1 MVPSKMNLVKR
12 LIDKIMLSRRVIAGM
27 MSGTSA
33 DGVDIVIAEI
43 WGSGKGLRYRIIGQN
58 IVDYPRELREL
69 ILRSIERGG
78 VHEICALNFLV
89 SKYFSKA
96 FKETLDLYNLKSGEI
111 DLIGSHGQTIYHYPE
126 LIKCGDLETKCTLQV
141 GSTQALAEYTG
152 VLTVGN
158 FRVRD
163 IAAGG
168 MGAPIIAYMDY
179 VLFTHPKIGRAL
191 QNIGGIANVTV
202 LPPNAELDQV
212 YAFDTGPGNSLIDF
226 AVSLL
231 YKDLSYDPNGEIA
244 SKGSPDE
251 ELLKELMSH
260 PYISRN
266 PPKTTGRE
274 VFGKSFV
281 EKFIEKALLKG
292 LSKEDII
299 ATLTLFTAESI
310 AYSYEKF
317 ILPRTVVKE
326 VYVSGGGV
334 KNKTLMRFLEKRLR
348 ELGVEVKRVE
358 ELGIDPKFKEAL
370 GMAILAHETLNGA
383 PNNVPGAT
391 GAQKLVVMGE
401 IAL

>member
-1 MVPSKMNLVKR
+1 MNLVKR
-12 LIDKIMLSRRVIAGM
+12 LVEKIMLSRRIVAGL

-33 DGVDIVIAEI
+33 DGVDVVITELS
-43 WGSGKGLRYRIIGQN
+43 GSGRGLGYRLLAQN
-58 IVDYPRELREL
+58 IIDYPKELREM

-78 VHEICALNFLV
+78 VHDICALNFLV
-89 SKYFSKA
+89 SKFFAKA
-96 FKETLDLYNLKSGEI
+96 FRETIDLYGFMLDEI

-126 LIKCGDLETKCTLQV
+126 LIRCDDLETRCSLQI
-141 GSTQALAEYTG
+141 GSVQALAEYTD
-152 VLTVGN
+152 VLSIGN

-168 MGAPIIAYMDY
+168 MGAPIIAYVDY
-179 VLFTHPKIGRAL
+179 VLFTHPSIGRAL

-202 LPPNAELDQV
+202 LPPNTDLSQV

-226 AVSLL
+226 AVSIL
-231 YKDLSYDPNGEIA
+231 YRDLSYDPNGEIA
-244 SKGSPDE
+244 SKGSPDQD
-251 ELLKELMSH
+251 LLRELMSH
-260 PYISRN
+260 PYIKRE

-281 EKFIEKALLKG
+281 ERIIEKG
-292 LSKEDII
+292 LSKGLSREDII
-299 ATLTLFTAESI
+299 ATLTIFTAESI
-310 AYSYEKF
+310 VYSYEKYV
-317 ILPRTVVKE
+317 LPRTRIDE

-334 KNKTLMRFLEKRLR
+334 RNKTLMRYLEKRLK
-348 ELGVEVKRVE
+348 ELGLRIRGLE
-358 ELGIDPKFKEAL
+358 ELGIDPKIKEAL

-391 GAQKLVVMGE
+391 GAQRLIVMGE